1 MAGGAGAAEPEPNA
15 VFGVLSDIHL
25 VPADARSVERFKKTL
40 RYLDSRK
47 VDGVVICGDL
57 TQRGTIPALMGFGR
71 VWRETFPGDRR
82 SDGGHVERLFV
93 YGDHDT
99 LEFEVRPANAFG
111 AQGEPIRSEPRSF
124 NPTPCATTLW

>member
-1 MAGGAGAAEPEPNA
+1 MKVNVLLIGAAMAAMAGGAGAAEPEPNA

-25 VPADARSVERFKKTL
+25 VP
-40 RYLDSRK
+40 
-47 VDGVVICGDL
+47 
-57 TQRGTIPALMGFGR
+57 
-71 VWRETFPGDRR
+71 GDRR

-93 YGDHDT
+93 YGDHET